1 MNKETLEHISS
12 LMDGETSRET
22 GLFLTSRLCADEQLT
37 RTWERYHLI
46 RDCIRQPAASITVA
60 DFSQRMRVA
69 LQNEGAVDNPAA
81 TGNRWLKAASGLA
94 IAASVAFLAIL
105 AVDPVVQPAGVEADA
120 GVAAQPFSSPNVL
133 PTRTPSQAASFSGQ
147 ASDARLNSYLL
158 RHNQLAGSAGAR
170 GFVSF
175 VPIISS
181 SQAEADEEKATEEPD
196 KNPVIEP

>member
-22 GLFLTSRLCADEQLT
+22 GLFLTSRLCADEQLKH
-37 RTWERYHLI
+37 TWERYHLI
-46 RDCIRQPAASITVA
+46 RDCIRQPGAAITVA
-60 DFSQRMRVA
+60 NFSQRMRIA
-69 LQNEGAVDNPAA
+69 LEKEGAADSRA
-81 TGNRWLKAASGLA
+81 TEGNRWLRAASGLA
-94 IAASVAFLAIL
+94 IAASVAFLAIMT
-105 AVDPVVQPAGVEADA
+105 VDPGEQTLGTTAGSAVAVQP
-120 GVAAQPFSSPNVL
+120 FNSPNVL

-147 ASDARLNSYLL
+147 EANARLNSYLL

-181 SQAEADEEKATEEPD
+181 NSAEVGEENKQEDPVS
-196 KNPVIEP
+196 NPENEQ